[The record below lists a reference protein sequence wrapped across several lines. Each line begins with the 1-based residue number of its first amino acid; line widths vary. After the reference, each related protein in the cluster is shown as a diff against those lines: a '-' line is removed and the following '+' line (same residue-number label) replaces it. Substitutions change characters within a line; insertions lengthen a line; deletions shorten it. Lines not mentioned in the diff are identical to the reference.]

1 MGEQR
6 EGKHRGRKDMKE
18 GEECR
23 IGRSTRKKT
32 MVSARLYWGTD
43 DDIRNEKD
51 RSERGGSTSKHEG
64 GIRVGKEAKRLP
76 DGTPREAV
84 EVLIRNAGDHLR
96 SSTPSLPSLSS
107 SLFSHYVPRLVLS
120 FAFLSFSL
128 LLNPFFSS
136 SRSVFHIPAVFLFH
150 VSCLIHLNCQILFI
164 FLVINF
170 MLY

>member
-1 MGEQR
+1 
-6 EGKHRGRKDMKE
+6 
-18 GEECR
+18 
-23 IGRSTRKKT
+23 

-107 SLFSHYVPRLVLS
+107 FLFSHYVPRLVLS
-120 FAFLSFSL
+120 FCLSFFLSFPQ
-128 LLNPFFSS
+128 PFFSS
-136 SRSVFHIPAVFLFH
+136 FRHSIFHIPAVFMSLLSFYFCH
-150 VSCLIHLNCQILFI
+150 VSRLIHLNCQILFI

-170 MLY
+170 MFN